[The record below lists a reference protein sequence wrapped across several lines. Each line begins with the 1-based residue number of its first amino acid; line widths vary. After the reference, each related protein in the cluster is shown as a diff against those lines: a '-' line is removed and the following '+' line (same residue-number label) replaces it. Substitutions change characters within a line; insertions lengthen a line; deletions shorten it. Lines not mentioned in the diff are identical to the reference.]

1 MSQLKKTLNKLQKKP
16 TPKDVTW
23 DELIKVLNHFGFKS
37 LTAGKTGGSRR
48 KFINKNKMII
58 SLHEPHPRK
67 ELKKYQIDQVLETL
81 REEKLI

>member
-1 MSQLKKTLNKLQKKP
+1 MSQVKKIITKLQKTP
-16 TPKDVTW
+16 TPKDITW

-37 LTAGKTGGSRR
+37 LPAGKTGGSRR
-48 KFINKNKMII
+48 KFMNIKKTMI

-81 REEKLI
+81 RDERLL

>member
-1 MSQLKKTLNKLQKKP
+1 VSQIKKIIAKLQKKP

-23 DELIKVLNHFGFKS
+23 DELIKVLNHFGFKA
-37 LTAGKTGGSRR
+37 LPEGKTGGSRR

-67 ELKKYQIDQVLETL
+67 ELKKYQIDQVLDTL
-81 REEKLI
+81 KEERLI